1 MLVVISHLVVM
12 CEILAPKPIDLK
24 TALVHIE
31 VYVALFKIWRAG
43 LPNDSFGVQSL
54 NRQPRTIADA
64 FGVLFG

>member
-1 MLVVISHLVVM
+1 MFFIIRHFVIGF
-12 CEILAPKPIDLK
+12 EILAPKLIDLK

-64 FGVLFG
+64 FGMLFG

>member
-1 MLVVISHLVVM
+1 MFFIIRHFVIGLK
-12 CEILAPKPIDLK
+12 ILAPRLIDLK